1 MQETVALL
9 GALDIDDEDAVPIVE
24 AVEQVFGVTIS
35 DSEAETCET
44 VGGLFALVCAK
55 LPTIDRSDHLPCLTA
70 ATFRPIRRALLA
82 RCPDLDVRPDT
93 RLVSFIKGHDHREW
107 RTYLA
112 SETGLS
118 IPQPVLRGF
127 FVYVLGFATM
137 AWCLIQFVGYGFA
150 SFFAVCL
157 LGWLISKMVSRYG
170 RWIWEDIVTVGDLAR
185 KTAALN
191 VAQAVKKHG
200 AVRKGEAW
208 QALVTLLQ
216 GFSPRTGNIGP
227 ETRFFARRR

>member
-1 MQETVALL
+1 MQETGAFL
-9 GALDIDDEDAVPIVE
+9 GALDIDDDDAVPIVE
-24 AVEQVFGVTIS
+24 AVEQAFGITIS
-35 DSEAETCET
+35 DSEAEICET

-55 LPTIDRSDHLPCLTA
+55 LPTVDRSDHLPCLTA
-70 ATFRPIRRALLA
+70 ATFRAIRRALLA
-82 RCPDLDVRPDT
+82 RCPKLDVRPDT
-93 RLVSFIKGHDHREW
+93 RLVSFIKRQDHREW

-127 FVYVLGFATM
+127 FVYVFGFVTA
-137 AWCLIQFVGYGFA
+137 AWCLIQFVGYSFA
-150 SFFAVCL
+150 SLSAVCL

-170 RWIWEDIVTVGDLAR
+170 RWIWEDIDTIGDLAR
-185 KTAALN
+185 KTAVLN

-216 GFSPRTGNIGP
+216 GFSTRNGNIGP